1 VAQKSQKSGR
11 AGKTNGPKAASPR
24 GKSAAPPAPG
34 KRRRGRPTR
43 QEQSERSRD
52 YAQVAGD
59 HVIHRYGN
67 RRYYDLEARRAV
79 TLDEVAGFVRRG
91 DSVRVIDVDNGNED
105 ITRRVLTQIILEE
118 GNRDKLELL
127 PIEFLRKLI
136 SAQDSSVAT
145 WLDQYLRA
153 GAEMMDRSLRGGLPA
168 VTAFQDR
175 LSKLVQD
182 TLSGIDRYGM
192 TYTEMADA
200 DRRKQ
205 EIDDLR
211 RRLDD
216 LAKQK

>member
-1 VAQKSQKSGR
+1 MTQRSQKSSRAGR
-11 AGKTNGPKAASPR
+11 ANGSKAAPAR
-24 GKSAAPPAPG
+24 GKAAEAPATG

-43 QEQSERSRD
+43 QEQSERSRE
-52 YAQVAGD
+52 YAQYEGD

-67 RRYYDLEARRAV
+67 RRFYDLETRRAV
-79 TLDEVAGFVRRG
+79 TLDEIAELVRRG

-118 GNRDKLELL
+118 GNRHKLELL

-136 SAQDSSVAT
+136 AAQDNSVAT

-168 VTAFQDR
+168 VVAFQGR

-182 TLSGIDRYGM
+182 TLAGIDRQGM
-192 TYTEMADA
+192 TYTEMAEA
-200 DRRKQ
+200 DRRQ
-205 EIDDLR
+205 REIEELR
-211 RRLDD
+211 RRLDE